1 MNNSHKSHFAALI
14 EDSAAGAAPAAT
26 GIGRRERRAAETRL
40 RLFRCALKLFAERG
54 FPNVTVEEITE
65 AADVGKGTF
74 FNYFESKDHV
84 LGVIAEIQL
93 GKVTEA
99 LAQAASGKE
108 TIQSLLHRIF
118 LRLAEEPGRS
128 PNLARTL
135 ISFFMANEKVRDT
148 LERQLSAGRKLIAQI
163 VATGQERGEI
173 DSRLKK
179 EKVALQLQEVLL
191 GTVVLW
197 SLKGEPGFKTWVED
211 SFQHFWRSVVVSG
224 AK

>member
-1 MNNSHKSHFAALI
+1 
-14 EDSAAGAAPAAT
+14 
-26 GIGRRERRAAETRL
+26 
-40 RLFRCALKLFAERG
+40 
-54 FPNVTVEEITE
+54 
-65 AADVGKGTF
+65 
-74 FNYFESKDHV
+74 
-84 LGVIAEIQL
+84 
-93 GKVTEA
+93 

-108 TIQSLLHRIF
+108 TIRSLLQRIF

-135 ISFFMANEKVRDT
+135 ISFFMANEQVRDMI
-148 LERQLSAGRKLIAQI
+148 ERQLSAGRKLIAQI

-179 EKVALQLQEVLL
+179 EKIALQLQEVLL

-211 SFQHFWRSVVVSG
+211 SFQHFWRSVAVSG